1 MMSLWG
7 LDPLLFCR
15 PISSFLMNLLCIRR
29 HLHSLSTHL
38 LFLPRGL
45 APPAALR
52 SPRQLPP
59 QPLDDPLLLHH
70 RPPHRFLL
78 LGVRSLKSLDVQARL
93 LPELCGLGLH
103 TDEPGLGLLVQAV
116 VPLRLSAFLETR
128 LIEAIVVADRGGVGE
143 VLAEGLE
150 ILLQGDQLAL

>member
-1 MMSLWG
+1 MSLLG

-38 LFLPRGL
+38 VFLPRGL
-45 APPAALR
+45 APPAAIR

-59 QPLDDPLLLHH
+59 QPLDHPLLLHH
-70 RPPHRFLL
+70 RPPHRLL
-78 LGVRSLKSLDVQARL
+78 LLRMRSLKSLDVQARL
-93 LPELCGLGLH
+93 LPELGGLGLH
-103 TDEPGLGLLVQAV
+103 TGEPRLGLLVQAV
-116 VPLRLSAFLETR
+116 VPLRLRAFLQAG
-128 LIEAIVVADRGGVGE
+128 LIEAVVVADRGE

-150 ILLQGDQLAL
+150 ILLQGDQLPL